1 MSDPRR
7 NRPEYD
13 AGEILEGIRTWVFI
27 ESPTDNPEGVNRVMD
42 LAEAEMARLGAAVE
56 RESGGEGYA
65 NLLTARVPGE
75 SEGPGILVLGHLDT
89 VHAVG
94 TLERE
99 LPWRRE
105 GDRVYGPGIYD
116 MKGGMYSA
124 CYALRQLL
132 RAGSTPKLP
141 VTFMFVPNEEVGSPT
156 TRGRIEAQA
165 RRNHYVLVPEPAKEG
180 RLVTGRHA
188 IARFRVKIRGRP
200 SHAGSTLARGRS
212 AIREMAEQII
222 AIEGMSDHEAGVTLS
237 VGIVH
242 GGTFVNVVPVE
253 CEAEVLAVLP
263 TPEDIERIGAAMRA
277 LEPVN
282 PDVGVVVEAGPLRP
296 VFPPHAGV
304 MDLYARAEAIAGAI
318 GFNPGHGS
326 FGGGSDGNFTGAL
339 GLATLDGLGPCGD
352 GAHTHDEYILY
363 SSLVPRARLL
373 AGLMETLD
381 VPEERASGP
390 LRAPQSAS

>member
-1 MSDPRR
+1 MSNPRH
-7 NRPEYD
+7 NQPEYD
-13 AGEILEGIRTWVFI
+13 ADEILEGIRAWVFI
-27 ESPTDNPEGVNRVMD
+27 ESPTNFPEGVNRVMD
-42 LAEAEMARLGAAVE
+42 LAEEEMVSLGAAIE
-56 RESGGEGYA
+56 RESGGEDFA
-65 NLLTARVPGE
+65 DLLTARIPGE

-94 TLERE
+94 TLEGE
-99 LPWRRE
+99 LPFRRE

-124 CYALRQLL
+124 SHAMKQLQ
-132 RAGSTPKLP
+132 RAGCTPKLP
-141 VTFMFVPNEEVGSPT
+141 VTFMFIPNEEVGSPT
-156 TRGRIEAQA
+156 TRGRIEAEA
-165 RRNHYVLVPEPAKEG
+165 KRNHYVLVPEPAKG
-180 RLVTGRHA
+180 GKLVTGRHA

-200 SHAGSTLARGRS
+200 SHAGSTLTRGRS
-212 AIREMAEQII
+212 AIREMAEQIL
-222 AIEGMSDHEAGVTLS
+222 AIEGMTDHEAGVTLS

-263 TPEDIERIGAAMRA
+263 TPEHIESISAEMTA
-277 LEPVN
+277 LEPIN
-282 PDVGVVVEAGPLRP
+282 PDVSVVVEAGPLRP
-296 VFPPHAGV
+296 IFAPHAKV
-304 MDLYARAEAIAGAI
+304 MDLYARAESLAKNI
-318 GFNPGHGS
+318 GFIPGHGS

-373 AGLMETLD
+373 AGLLETLD
-381 VPEERASGP
+381 VPEEQA
-390 LRAPQSAS
+390 

>member
-1 MSDPRR
+1 MSSPRP

-13 AGEILEGIRTWVFI
+13 AEEILEGIRTWVFV
-27 ESPTDNPEGVNRVMD
+27 ESPTHFREGVNRVMD
-42 LAEAEMARLGAAVE
+42 LAEREMVSLGAVVE
-56 RESGGEGYA
+56 RESGGEGYGD
-65 NLLTARVPGE
+65 LLTARIPGE
-75 SEGPGILVLGHLDT
+75 SEGPGVLVLGHLDT

-94 TLERE
+94 TLQRE
-99 LPWRRE
+99 LPFRRE

-156 TRGRIEAQA
+156 TRSRIEAEA
-165 RRNHYVLVPEPAKEG
+165 KRHHYVLVPEPAKG
-180 RLVTGRHA
+180 GKLVTGRHA
-188 IARFRVKIRGRP
+188 IARFRVKVRGRP
-200 SHAGSTLARGRS
+200 SHAGSTLSRGRS

-222 AIEGMSDHEAGVTLS
+222 AIEGLSDHEAGVTLN

-242 GGTFVNVVPVE
+242 GGTFVNVVPIE

-263 TPEDIERIGAAMRA
+263 TPQDIHRISAAMMA
-277 LEPVN
+277 LEPIN
-282 PDVGVVVEAGPLRP
+282 SDVGVVVEAGPLRP
-296 VFPPHAGV
+296 IFAPHAKV
-304 MDLYARAEAIAGAI
+304 MDLYARAEALAKDI

-352 GAHTHDEYILY
+352 GAHTHDEYVLY

-373 AGLMETLD
+373 AGLLETLD
-381 VPEERASGP
+381 VPEERD
-390 LRAPQSAS
+390 

>member
-1 MSDPRR
+1 MSHARP
-7 NRPEYD
+7 NAPEYD
-13 AGEILEGIRTWVFI
+13 ADDILEGIRTWVFI
-27 ESPTDNPEGVNRVMD
+27 ESPTDFPDGVNRVMD
-42 LAEAEMARLGAAVE
+42 LAEREMLSLGAAIE
-56 RESGGEGYA
+56 REPGGEGYA
-65 NLLTARVPGE
+65 DLLTARIPGA

-94 TLERE
+94 TLGRE
-99 LPWRRE
+99 LPFRRE

-124 CYALRQLL
+124 CYALRQVL

-156 TRGRIEAQA
+156 TRGRIEAEA
-165 RRNHYVLVPEPAKEG
+165 KRNHYVLVPEPAKEG

-188 IARFRVKIRGRP
+188 IARFRVRVRGRP

-222 AIEGMSDHEAGVTLS
+222 AIEGMTDHEAGVTLS

-242 GGTFVNVVPVE
+242 GGTFVNVVPIE
-253 CEAEVLAVLP
+253 CAAEVLAVLP
-263 TPEDIERIGAAMRA
+263 TPEDIERIGTAMMA
-277 LEPVN
+277 LEPIN

-296 VFPPHAGV
+296 LFAPHAGV
-304 MDLYARAEAIAGAI
+304 MDLYARAEAIAKDI
-318 GFNPGHGS
+318 GFSPGHGS

-352 GAHTHDEYILY
+352 GAHTHDEHILY

-373 AGLMETLD
+373 AGLLETLEA
-381 VPEERASGP
+381 PEEQA
-390 LRAPQSAS
+390 

>member
-1 MSDPRR
+1 MSNPRR
-7 NRPEYD
+7 NRPAYD
-13 AGEILEGIRTWVFI
+13 ADEILEGIRTWVFV
-27 ESPTDNPEGVNRVMD
+27 ESPTNVPDGVNRVMD
-42 LAEAEMARLGAAVE
+42 LAEREMVSAGAAIE
-56 RESGGEGYA
+56 RESGGEGYGD
-65 NLLTARVPGE
+65 LLTARIPGE

-99 LPWRRE
+99 LPFRRE

-124 CYALRQLL
+124 CYALKQLL
-132 RAGSTPKLP
+132 RAGRTPNLP
-141 VTFMFVPNEEVGSPT
+141 VTFMFIPNEEVGSPT
-156 TRGRIEAQA
+156 TRSRIEAEA
-165 RRNHYVLVPEPAKEG
+165 KRHHYVLVPEPAKEG
-180 RLVTGRHA
+180 KLVTGRHA
-188 IARFRVKIRGRP
+188 IARFRVRVRGRP

-212 AIREMAEQII
+212 AIREMAEQIL
-222 AIEGMSDHEAGVTLS
+222 AIEGMTDHEAGVTLS

-242 GGTFVNVVPVE
+242 GGTFVNVVPIE

-263 TPEDIERIGAAMRA
+263 AQEDIERITAAMVG
-277 LEPVN
+277 LEPIN
-282 PDVGVVVEAGPLRP
+282 PDVSVAVEVGPLRP
-296 VFPPHAGV
+296 VFAPHSKV
-304 MDLYARAEAIAGAI
+304 MDLYSRAESIAGEI

-373 AGLMETLD
+373 AGLLASLD
-381 VPEERASGP
+381 VPDEPA
-390 LRAPQSAS
+390 

>member
-1 MSDPRR
+1 MSSPRP

-13 AGEILEGIRTWVFI
+13 ADEILEGIRTWVFV
-27 ESPTDNPEGVNRVMD
+27 ESPTNFPEGVNRVMD
-42 LAEAEMARLGAAVE
+42 LAEREMLSLGAAVE
-56 RESGGEGYA
+56 RESGGEDYA
-65 NLLTARVPGE
+65 DLLTARVPGE
-75 SEGPGILVLGHLDT
+75 SEGSGILVLGHLDT

-99 LPWRRE
+99 LPFRRE

-132 RAGSTPKLP
+132 RSGSTPKLP

-156 TRGRIEAQA
+156 TRGRIEAEA
-165 RRNHYVLVPEPAKEG
+165 KRNHYVLVLEPAKG
-180 RLVTGRHA
+180 GKLVTGRHA
-188 IARFRVKIRGRP
+188 IARFRVKVRGRP
-200 SHAGSTLARGRS
+200 SHAGSTLSRGRS

-222 AIEGMSDHEAGVTLS
+222 AIEGLSDHEAGVTLS

-242 GGTFVNVVPVE
+242 GGTFVNVVPIE

-263 TPEDIERIGAAMRA
+263 APEDIERISAAMMA

-282 PDVGVVVEAGPLRP
+282 PDVSVAVEAGLLRP
-296 VFPPHAGV
+296 VFAPHAKV
-304 MDLYARAEAIAGAI
+304 MDLYARAEAIAKDI
-318 GFNPGHGS
+318 GFTPGHGI

-373 AGLMETLD
+373 AGLLETLD
-381 VPEERASGP
+381 VPAEPA
-390 LRAPQSAS
+390 

>member
-1 MSDPRR
+1 MSSPLH

-13 AGEILEGIRTWVFI
+13 ADEILEGVRTWVLV
-27 ESPTDNPEGVNRVMD
+27 ESPTNFPEGVNRVMD
-42 LAEAEMARLGAAVE
+42 LAEGEMVSLGAAIE

-65 NLLTARVPGE
+65 DLLVARIPGQF
-75 SEGPGILVLGHLDT
+75 EGSGILVLGHLDT
-89 VHAVG
+89 VHEVG

-99 LPWRRE
+99 LPFRRE

-124 CYALRQLL
+124 CHALRQLL
-132 RAGSTPKLP
+132 RAGRVPKLP

-156 TRGRIEAQA
+156 TRERIEAEA
-165 RRNHYVLVPEPAKEG
+165 MRNHYVLVPEPAKGG

-188 IARFRVKIRGRP
+188 IARFRVKTRGRP

-222 AIEGMSDHEAGVTLS
+222 AIEGMSDPESGVTLS
-237 VGIVH
+237 VGIVR
-242 GGTFVNVVPVE
+242 GGTFVNVVPIE

-263 TPEDIERIGAAMRA
+263 TPEDIERIGAAMMT
-277 LEPVN
+277 LEPIN
-282 PDVGVVVEAGPLRP
+282 PDVGISVDAGPLRP
-296 VFPPHAGV
+296 VFAPHPKV
-304 MDLYARAEAIAGAI
+304 MDLYSRAEAIARDI
-318 GFNPGHGS
+318 GFAPGHGS

-352 GAHTHDEYILY
+352 GAHTHDEYVLY
-363 SSLVPRARLL
+363 SSLVPRTRLL
-373 AGLMETLD
+373 AGLLETLD
-381 VPEERASGP
+381 VPEGQP
-390 LRAPQSAS
+390 

>member
-1 MSDPRR
+1 MSNPRR
-7 NRPEYD
+7 NRPAYD
-13 AGEILEGIRTWVFI
+13 ADEILEGIRTWVFV
-27 ESPTDNPEGVNRVMD
+27 ESPTNVPDGVNCVMD
-42 LAEAEMARLGAAVE
+42 LAEREMVSAGAAIE
-56 RESGGEGYA
+56 RESGGEGYGD
-65 NLLTARVPGE
+65 LLTARIPGE

-99 LPWRRE
+99 LPFRRE

-124 CYALRQLL
+124 CYALKQLL
-132 RAGSTPKLP
+132 RAGRTPKLP
-141 VTFMFVPNEEVGSPT
+141 VTFMFIPNEEVGSPT
-156 TRGRIEAQA
+156 TRSRIEAEA
-165 RRNHYVLVPEPAKEG
+165 KRHHYVLVPEPAKEG
-180 RLVTGRHA
+180 KLVTGRHA
-188 IARFRVKIRGRP
+188 IARFRVRVRGRP

-212 AIREMAEQII
+212 AIREMAEQIL
-222 AIEGMSDHEAGVTLS
+222 AIEGMTDHEAGVTLS

-242 GGTFVNVVPVE
+242 GGTFVNVVPIE

-263 TPEDIERIGAAMRA
+263 AQEDIERITAAMVG
-277 LEPVN
+277 LEPIN
-282 PDVGVVVEAGPLRP
+282 PDVSVAVEVGPLRP
-296 VFPPHAGV
+296 VFAPHSRV
-304 MDLYARAEAIAGAI
+304 MDLYSRAESIAGEI

-373 AGLMETLD
+373 AGLLATLD
-381 VPEERASGP
+381 VPDEPA
-390 LRAPQSAS
+390 

>member
-1 MSDPRR
+1 MTSPRH

-13 AGEILEGIRTWVFI
+13 ADELLEGIRTWVFV
-27 ESPTDNPEGVNRVMD
+27 ESPTNFPEGVNRVMD
-42 LAEAEMARLGAAVE
+42 LAEQEMVSVGSAIE
-56 RESGGEGYA
+56 RESGGENYA
-65 NLLTARVPGE
+65 DLLTARIPGE

-99 LPWRRE
+99 LPFRRE

-124 CYALRQLL
+124 CYALKQLL
-132 RAGSTPKLP
+132 RTGRTPKLP
-141 VTFMFVPNEEVGSPT
+141 VVFMFIPNEEVGSPT
-156 TRGRIEAQA
+156 TRDRIEAEA
-165 RRNHYVLVPEPAKEG
+165 KRNHYVLVPEPAKG
-180 RLVTGRHA
+180 GKLVTGRHA
-188 IARFRVKIRGRP
+188 IARFRVKVRGRP
-200 SHAGSTLARGRS
+200 SHAGSTHTRGRS
-212 AIREMAEQII
+212 AIREMVEQIL
-222 AIEGMSDHEAGVTLS
+222 AIEGMTDHEAGVTLS

-242 GGTFVNVVPVE
+242 GGTFVNVVPIE

-263 TPEDIERIGAAMRA
+263 RPEDIERIGAAMLA

-282 PDVGVVVEAGPLRP
+282 PDVSVVVEAGPLRP
-296 VFPPHAGV
+296 IFSPHARV
-304 MDLYARAEAIAGAI
+304 LDLYARAETIARGI
-318 GFNPGHGS
+318 GFTPGHGS

-339 GLATLDGLGPCGD
+339 GLPTLDGLGPCGD

-373 AGLMETLD
+373 AGLLETLD
-381 VPEERASGP
+381 VPQKQA
-390 LRAPQSAS
+390 

>member
-1 MSDPRR
+1 MISPRP

-13 AGEILEGIRTWVFI
+13 ADEILEGIRTWVFV
-27 ESPTDNPEGVNRVMD
+27 ESPTHFPEGVNRVME
-42 LAEAEMARLGAAVE
+42 LAEREMLSLGAAIE
-56 RESGGEGYA
+56 RESGGEGYGD
-65 NLLTARVPGE
+65 LLTARIPGE
-75 SEGPGILVLGHLDT
+75 SEGPGVLVLGHLDT
-89 VHAVG
+89 VHMVG
-94 TLERE
+94 TLGRE
-99 LPWRRE
+99 LPFRRE

-156 TRGRIEAQA
+156 TRSRIEAEA
-165 RRNHYVLVPEPAKEG
+165 KRHHYVLVPEPAKG
-180 RLVTGRHA
+180 GKLVTGRHA
-188 IARFRVKIRGRP
+188 IARFRVKVRGRP
-200 SHAGSTLARGRS
+200 SHAGSTLSRGRS
-212 AIREMAEQII
+212 AIREMAEQILV
-222 AIEGMSDHEAGVTLS
+222 IEGMSDHEAGVTLS

-242 GGTFVNVVPVE
+242 GGTFVNVVPIE

-263 TPEDIERIGAAMRA
+263 TPQDIQRISAAMMA
-277 LEPVN
+277 LEPIN

-296 VFPPHAGV
+296 IFAPHVKV
-304 MDLYARAEAIAGAI
+304 MDLYARAEALARDI

-373 AGLMETLD
+373 AGLLETLD
-381 VPEERASGP
+381 VPEEPA
-390 LRAPQSAS
+390 

>member
-1 MSDPRR
+1 MSSPRA

-13 AGEILEGIRTWVFI
+13 ADEILEGIRTWVFV
-27 ESPTDNPEGVNRVMD
+27 ESPTHFPEGVNRVMD
-42 LAEAEMARLGAAVE
+42 LAEREMLSLGAAIE
-56 RESGGEGYA
+56 RESGGEGYGD
-65 NLLTARVPGE
+65 LLTARIPGE
-75 SEGPGILVLGHLDT
+75 SEGPGVLVLGHLDT

-94 TLERE
+94 TLGRE
-99 LPWRRE
+99 LPFRRE

-156 TRGRIEAQA
+156 TRGRIEAEA
-165 RRNHYVLVPEPAKEG
+165 KRHHYVLVPEPAKEG
-180 RLVTGRHA
+180 KLVTGRHA
-188 IARFRVKIRGRP
+188 IARFRVKVRGRP
-200 SHAGSTLARGRS
+200 SHAGSTLSRGRS
-212 AIREMAEQII
+212 AIREMAEQILV
-222 AIEGMSDHEAGVTLS
+222 IEGMSDHEAGVTLS

-242 GGTFVNVVPVE
+242 GGTFVNVVPIE

-263 TPEDIERIGAAMRA
+263 APQDIQRISAAMMA
-277 LEPVN
+277 LEPIN
-282 PDVGVVVEAGPLRP
+282 PDVGVIVEAGPLRP
-296 VFPPHAGV
+296 IFAPHVKV
-304 MDLYARAEAIAGAI
+304 MDLYARAEALAKEI

-373 AGLMETLD
+373 AGLLETLD
-381 VPEERASGP
+381 VPEEPA
-390 LRAPQSAS
+390 

>member
-13 AGEILEGIRTWVFI
+13 ADELLEGIRTWVFI
-27 ESPTDNPEGVNRVMD
+27 ESPTNVPAGVNRVMD
-42 LAEAEMARLGAAVE
+42 LAEREMVSLGAAIE
-56 RESGGEGYA
+56 RESGGEGYGD
-65 NLLTARVPGE
+65 LLTARIPGE
-75 SEGPGILVLGHLDT
+75 AEGPGILVLGHLDT

-94 TLERE
+94 TLEQE
-99 LPWRRE
+99 LPFRRE

-124 CYALRQLL
+124 CYAMKQLL
-132 RAGSTPKLP
+132 RAGWTPRLP
-141 VTFMFVPNEEVGSPT
+141 VTFMFIPNEEVGSPT
-156 TRGRIEAQA
+156 TRGRIEAEA
-165 RRNHYVLVPEPAKEG
+165 KRHHYVLVPEPAKEG
-180 RLVTGRHA
+180 KLVTGRHA
-188 IARFRVKIRGRP
+188 IARFRIKIRGRP

-212 AIREMAEQII
+212 AIREMAEQIL
-222 AIEGMSDHEAGVTLS
+222 AIEGMTDHETGVTLS

-242 GGTFVNVVPVE
+242 GGTFVNVVPIE

-263 TPEDIERIGAAMRA
+263 TPEDIERVTAAM
-277 LEPVN
+277 LGLQPVN

-296 VFPPHAGV
+296 IFAPHPGV
-304 MDLYARAEAIAGAI
+304 MDLYGRAESIAKDI
-318 GFNPGHGS
+318 GFTPGHGS

-381 VPEERASGP
+381 VPEERG
-390 LRAPQSAS
+390 

>member
-1 MSDPRR
+1 MSHARP
-7 NRPEYD
+7 NAPEYD
-13 AGEILEGIRTWVFI
+13 ADDILEGIRTWVFI
-27 ESPTDNPEGVNRVMD
+27 ESPTDFPEGVNRVMD
-42 LAEAEMARLGAAVE
+42 LAEREMLSLGAAIE
-56 RESGGEGYA
+56 REPGGEGYA
-65 NLLTARVPGE
+65 DLLTARIPGA

-94 TLERE
+94 TLGSE
-99 LPWRRE
+99 LPFRRE

-124 CYALRQLL
+124 CYALRQVL
-132 RAGSTPKLP
+132 RAGNTPTLP

-156 TRGRIEAQA
+156 TRGRIEAEA
-165 RRNHYVLVPEPAKEG
+165 KRNRYVLVPEPAKG
-180 RLVTGRHA
+180 GKLVTGRHA
-188 IARFRVKIRGRP
+188 IARFRVRVRGRP
-200 SHAGSTLARGRS
+200 SHAGSTLGRGRS

-222 AIEGMSDHEAGVTLS
+222 AIEGMTDHEAGVTLS

-242 GGTFVNVVPVE
+242 GGTFVNVVPIE

-263 TPEDIERIGAAMRA
+263 TPEDIERIGTAMMA
-277 LEPVN
+277 LEPIN

-296 VFPPHAGV
+296 LFAPHAGV
-304 MDLYARAEAIAGAI
+304 MDLYARAEAIAKDI
-318 GFNPGHGS
+318 GFSPGHGS

-352 GAHTHDEYILY
+352 GAHTHDEHILY

-373 AGLMETLD
+373 AGLLETLEA
-381 VPEERASGP
+381 PEARA
-390 LRAPQSAS
+390 

>member
-1 MSDPRR
+1 MSGPRP

-13 AGEILEGIRTWVFI
+13 ADEILEGIRSWVFV
-27 ESPTDNPEGVNRVMD
+27 ESPTNFPEGVNRVMD
-42 LAEAEMARLGAAVE
+42 LAEREMISLGAAVE
-56 RESGGEGYA
+56 REPGGDGYGD
-65 NLLTARVPGE
+65 LLTARMPGE

-89 VHAVG
+89 VHSVG
-94 TLERE
+94 TLEHE
-99 LPWRRE
+99 LPFRRE

-132 RAGSTPKLP
+132 RDGSTPKLP

-156 TRGRIEAQA
+156 TRGRIEAEA
-165 RRNHYVLVPEPAKEG
+165 KRNHYVLVPEPAKG
-180 RLVTGRHA
+180 GKLVTGRHA
-188 IARFRVKIRGRP
+188 IARFRVKVRGRP

-212 AIREMAEQII
+212 AIREMAEQIL

-242 GGTFVNVVPVE
+242 GGTFVNVVPIE

-263 TPEDIERIGAAMRA
+263 TPRDIQRVSAAMMA
-277 LEPVN
+277 LEPIN
-282 PDVGVVVEAGPLRP
+282 PDVSMVVEAGPLRP
-296 VFPPHAGV
+296 VFAPHPKV
-304 MDLYARAEAIAGAI
+304 MGLYARAEALAKDI
-318 GFNPGHGS
+318 GFTPGHGS

-352 GAHTHDEYILY
+352 GAHTHDEYIQF

-373 AGLMETLD
+373 AGLLETLD
-381 VPEERASGP
+381 VPEE
-390 LRAPQSAS
+390 QV

>member
-1 MSDPRR
+1 MSGPRP

-13 AGEILEGIRTWVFI
+13 ADEILEGIRTWVFV
-27 ESPTDNPEGVNRVMD
+27 ESPTHDRDGVNRVMD
-42 LAEAEMARLGAAVE
+42 LAEREMVSLGAAVE

-65 NLLTARVPGE
+65 DLLTARIRGE

-99 LPWRRE
+99 LPFRRE

-132 RAGSTPKLP
+132 RAGRTPKLP
-141 VTFMFVPNEEVGSPT
+141 VTFLFVPNEEVGSPT
-156 TRGRIEAQA
+156 TRGRIEAEA
-165 RRNHYVLVPEPAKEG
+165 RRHHYVLVPEPAKG
-180 RLVTGRHA
+180 GKLVTGRHA
-188 IARFRVKIRGRP
+188 IARFRVKVRGRP
-200 SHAGSTLARGRS
+200 SHAGSTLSRGRS
-212 AIREMAEQII
+212 AIREMAEQIL

-242 GGTFVNVVPVE
+242 GGTFVNVVPIA

-263 TPEDIERIGAAMRA
+263 TSEDIESVGAAMMA
-277 LEPVN
+277 LEPIN
-282 PDVGVVVEAGPLRP
+282 PEVGVAVEAGPLRP
-296 VFPPHAGV
+296 IFAPGPEVL
-304 MDLYARAEAIAGAI
+304 DLYARAEAIAKDI
-318 GFNPGHGS
+318 GFIPGHGS

-339 GLATLDGLGPCGD
+339 DIPTLDGLGPCGD
-352 GAHTHDEYILY
+352 GAHTHDEHILY

-373 AGLMETLD
+373 AGLLETLD
-381 VPEERASGP
+381 LPGEQA
-390 LRAPQSAS
+390 

>member
-1 MSDPRR
+1 MSGPRP

-13 AGEILEGIRTWVFI
+13 ADEILEGIRTWVFV
-27 ESPTDNPEGVNRVMD
+27 ESPTHFREGVNRVMD
-42 LAEAEMARLGAAVE
+42 LAEREMVALGAVVE
-56 RESGGEGYA
+56 RESGGEGYGD
-65 NLLTARVPGE
+65 LLTARIPGD
-75 SEGPGILVLGHLDT
+75 SEGPGVLVLGHLDT

-99 LPWRRE
+99 LPFRRE

-156 TRGRIEAQA
+156 TRGRIEAEA
-165 RRNHYVLVPEPAKEG
+165 KRHHYVLVPEPAKG
-180 RLVTGRHA
+180 GKLVTGRNA
-188 IARFRVKIRGRP
+188 IARFRVKVRGRP
-200 SHAGSTLARGRS
+200 SHAGSTLSRGRS

-222 AIEGMSDHEAGVTLS
+222 AIEGLSDHDAGVTLS

-242 GGTFVNVVPVE
+242 GGTFVNVVPIE

-263 TPEDIERIGAAMRA
+263 TPQDIHRISAAMMA
-277 LEPVN
+277 LEPIN
-282 PDVGVVVEAGPLRP
+282 SDVGVVVEAGPLRP
-296 VFPPHAGV
+296 IFAPHAKV
-304 MDLYARAEAIAGAI
+304 MDLYARAEALAKDI

-352 GAHTHDEYILY
+352 GAHTHDEYVLY
-363 SSLVPRARLL
+363 SSLVPRTRLL
-373 AGLMETLD
+373 ADLLETLD
-381 VPEERASGP
+381 VPEEPA
-390 LRAPQSAS
+390 

>member
-1 MSDPRR
+1 MSSPRA

-13 AGEILEGIRTWVFI
+13 ADEILEGIRTWVFV
-27 ESPTDNPEGVNRVMD
+27 ESPTHFPEGVNRVMD
-42 LAEAEMARLGAAVE
+42 LAEREMLSLGAAIE
-56 RESGGEGYA
+56 RESGGEGYGD
-65 NLLTARVPGE
+65 LLTARIPGE
-75 SEGPGILVLGHLDT
+75 SEGPGVLVLGHLDT

-94 TLERE
+94 TLGRE
-99 LPWRRE
+99 LPFRRE

-156 TRGRIEAQA
+156 TRGRIEAEA
-165 RRNHYVLVPEPAKEG
+165 KRHHYVLVPEPAKEG
-180 RLVTGRHA
+180 KLVTGRHA
-188 IARFRVKIRGRP
+188 IARFRVKVRGRP
-200 SHAGSTLARGRS
+200 SHAGSTLSRGRS
-212 AIREMAEQII
+212 AIREMAEQILV
-222 AIEGMSDHEAGVTLS
+222 IEGMSDHEAGVTLS

-242 GGTFVNVVPVE
+242 GGTFVNVVPIE

-263 TPEDIERIGAAMRA
+263 APQDIQRISAAMMA
-277 LEPVN
+277 LEPIN
-282 PDVGVVVEAGPLRP
+282 PDVGVIVEAGPLRP
-296 VFPPHAGV
+296 VFAPHVKV
-304 MDLYARAEAIAGAI
+304 MDLYARAEALAKDI

-363 SSLVPRARLL
+363 SSLVPRARLM
-373 AGLMETLD
+373 AGLLETLD
-381 VPEERASGP
+381 VPEEPA
-390 LRAPQSAS
+390 